1 MCTKTQG
8 LEDSHVSW
16 HKMHFHQIA
25 RKASIVSK
33 LQSRA
38 PSIPLPITSNHL
50 HPRFKPVPTKIN
62 TQSSSS
68 QLSRARSRRISLQT
82 PLLAEQHQQTLVI
95 IAPCIIISPPPS
107 MLTWALVRNVTAF
120 PVFWGIW
127 GIGGNLWGDEVSR
140 SRRRI
145 TQAHRPGWH
154 RGGHY
159 FKHYFSLNSASF

>member
-8 LEDSHVSW
+8 LEDSKVSW
-16 HKMHFHQIA
+16 HKTHFHQTS
-25 RKASIVSK
+25 RKAGIVSEH
-33 LQSRA
+33 QSRA

-50 HPRFKPVPTKIN
+50 HPQLKPVPTNIN

-68 QLSRARSRRISLQT
+68 QLSRARRRRISLQT
-82 PLLAEQHQQTLVI
+82 PPLAEQHLQTPVT
-95 IAPCIIISPPPS
+95 IAPCIIISPPPT
-107 MLTWALVRNVTAF
+107 MRTWALGRNVTAF

-154 RGGHY
+154 HGGH
-159 FKHYFSLNSASF
+159 

>member
-1 MCTKTQG
+1 M
-8 LEDSHVSW
+8 SW

-25 RKASIVSK
+25 RKASIVSEN
-33 LQSRA
+33 QSRA
-38 PSIPLPITSNHL
+38 PSILLPITSKRF

-68 QLSRARSRRISLQT
+68 QLSRARRRRISLQT
-82 PLLAEQHQQTLVI
+82 PLLAEQHQQTPVI

-107 MLTWALVRNVTAF
+107 MLTWAPVRNVTVF

-140 SRRRI
+140 SRHGI

>member
-8 LEDSHVSW
+8 LEDSKVSW
-16 HKMHFHQIA
+16 HKTHFHQTS
-25 RKASIVSK
+25 RKAGIVSEH
-33 LQSRA
+33 QSRA

-50 HPRFKPVPTKIN
+50 HPQLKPVPTNIN

-68 QLSRARSRRISLQT
+68 QLSRARRRRISLQT
-82 PLLAEQHQQTLVI
+82 PPLTEQHLQTPVT

-107 MLTWALVRNVTAF
+107 MRTWALGRNVTAF

-154 RGGHY
+154 HGGH
-159 FKHYFSLNSASF
+159 